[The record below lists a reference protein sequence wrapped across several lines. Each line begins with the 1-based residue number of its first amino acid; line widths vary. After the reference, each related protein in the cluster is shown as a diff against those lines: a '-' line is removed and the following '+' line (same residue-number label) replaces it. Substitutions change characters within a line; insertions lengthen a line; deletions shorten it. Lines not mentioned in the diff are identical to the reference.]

1 VSGFV
6 GLNEQSV
13 NLQLI

>member
-6 GLNEQSV
+6 RLNEQSV